1 MRSLTNRSFTAPV
14 FFIRGYMLKLYEINP
29 SYIDYLSQFSTHLF
43 HNKKEHQTNPRKYI
57 GVVLTVN
64 KSDYFVPL
72 SSFKEKH
79 KKMQESVDFLKIG
92 TLAVLNINNML
103 PVPQSECIA
112 VDISSIKDEKYKHL
126 LLQEYRI
133 IKLLEDKILKN
144 AKIVYS
150 HKIHNEN
157 KTSLAKRCN
166 DFLLLEQKMACFNS

>member
-1 MRSLTNRSFTAPV
+1 M
-14 FFIRGYMLKLYEINP
+14 
-29 SYIDYLSQFSTHLF
+29 
-43 HNKKEHQTNPRKYI
+43 
-57 GVVLTVN
+57 
-64 KSDYFVPL
+64 PL

-166 DFLLLEQKMACFNS
+166 DFLLLEQKMAFF